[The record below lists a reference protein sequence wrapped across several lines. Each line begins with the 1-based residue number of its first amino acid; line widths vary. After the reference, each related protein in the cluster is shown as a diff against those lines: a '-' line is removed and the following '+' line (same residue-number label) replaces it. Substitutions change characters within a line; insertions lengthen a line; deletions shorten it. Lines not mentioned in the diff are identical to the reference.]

1 MKKLLV
7 FAVFVVSIVTTTNAQ
22 SEKYYSA
29 MGSTLQQM
37 GDAKT
42 AESWLELAS
51 KFERIAEAEKTQ
63 WLPYYYAALCQAY
76 AGFSSTKIDKDAV
89 GNKARELCDKAA
101 ALDNNSEL
109 YVVRYMAATI
119 QMMVDPMNRWQQY
132 GQMAQTALDEG
143 FKLDKNNPRLYYMQ
157 GQSMFNTPPAFGGG
171 KDKAKPMFQKAV
183 DLYKSQPKTNPLMPS
198 WGETQAADML
208 AKCG

>member
-37 GDAKT
+37 ADAKT

-63 WLPYYYAALCQAY
+63 WLPYYYAAL
-76 AGFSSTKIDKDAV
+76 
-89 GNKARELCDKAA
+89 
-101 ALDNNSEL
+101 
-109 YVVRYMAATI
+109 
-119 QMMVDPMNRWQQY
+119 
-132 GQMAQTALDEG
+132 
-143 FKLDKNNPRLYYMQ
+143 
-157 GQSMFNTPPAFGGG
+157 
-171 KDKAKPMFQKAV
+171 
-183 DLYKSQPKTNPLMPS
+183 
-198 WGETQAADML
+198 
-208 AKCG
+208 